1 MSKVIPLIVF
11 GFTLIIGGLY
21 WTLWDGSREYLNNI
35 LIEDA
40 YYILMRHVWAW
51 IPAILI
57 FIGIMCLISA
67 GISKT
72 RETRVE
78 Y

>member
-1 MSKVIPLIVF
+1 MSRVIPLVIF

-21 WTLWDGSREYLNNI
+21 WNLWDGSREYLNNI
-35 LIEDA
+35 IIEDS
-40 YYILMRHVWAW
+40 YYILMRYAWAW

-57 FIGIMCLISA
+57 FIGIICLILA

-72 RETRVE
+72 REKVVE